1 MAHRRDVG
9 QRGEQVA
16 ADHLVRRGF
25 WILQRNY
32 RTRWGEIDIIACDG
46 HTLAFCEVKSR
57 RLRGSSTAVAEIS
70 PFDSLHPRKRVQVRR
85 MAQRWIGERFQRPY
99 ASVIRFDAI
108 GVTFD
113 CRGELLRLEHLEG
126 AF

>member
-32 RTRWGEIDIIACDG
+32 RTRWGEIDIIAFDG
-46 HTLAFCEVKSR
+46 RTLAFCEVKSR
-57 RLRGSSTAVAEIS
+57 RLPGSSTA
-70 PFDSLHPRKRVQVRR
+70 RQ
-85 MAQRWIGERFQRPY
+85 
-99 ASVIRFDAI
+99 
-108 GVTFD
+108 T
-113 CRGELLRLEHLEG
+113 
-126 AF
+126 